1 MSLPRLLRTYP
12 CAASESETVL
22 SDTPVCL
29 FAEIGCEQ
37 ATSDATIAAGVEFKK
52 ILRTLD
58 PVTPLTG
65 AWKGYTVTGKA
76 NATTDRLWGTKIVDV
91 YGKNYGNGQFYDAL
105 HNSTPS
111 LPIVASE
118 HCSCSSDRAP
128 FPNATAHLLGE
139 VASWSCV
146 QSCWQPVATRE
157 FVEGFFDWTGERE
170 NASSLSIPQMLLS
183 IGTED

>member
-1 MSLPRLLRTYP
+1 
-12 CAASESETVL
+12 
-22 SDTPVCL
+22 L

-139 VASWSCV
+139 FASWSCV